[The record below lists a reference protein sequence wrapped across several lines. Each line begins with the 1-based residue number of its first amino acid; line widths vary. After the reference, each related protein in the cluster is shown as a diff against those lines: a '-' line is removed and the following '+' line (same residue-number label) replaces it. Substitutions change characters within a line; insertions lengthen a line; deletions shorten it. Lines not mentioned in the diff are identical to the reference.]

1 MPADRPAV
9 QTQLTGDLTSRP
21 TLLIQGHYRLL
32 NMHFELIHPPQYP
45 PIGDLQRKA
54 DFQPSKWLLLKCR
67 LLAGFECLLTAMFW
81 QLWWACPAGAL
92 GAVIQEA
99 GEGGGEIRQLVAFGA
114 LGAEADVVRHNPA
127 RAKLAGEP
135 IEFGR
140 RSADCG
146 GPRAIGQGAQR
157 LQHLLGSHACGGYT
171 HSVWKPSHRPK
182 PMFMRVS

>member
-1 MPADRPAV
+1 MGGVPQSGCGTPPEASLDQCLCGLARRYAP
-9 QTQLTGDLTSRP
+9 QQEIRNP
-21 TLLIQGHYRLL
+21 KRIQMNFGSA
-32 NMHFELIHPPQYP
+32 I
-45 PIGDLQRKA
+45 
-54 DFQPSKWLLLKCR
+54 
-67 LLAGFECLLTAMFW
+67 FW
-81 QLWWACPAGAL
+81 QLWWVCPAGAL
-92 GAVIQEA
+92 GAIVQEA

-157 LQHLLGSHACGGYT
+157 LQHLLGSHACGGI
-171 HSVWKPSHRPK
+171 HPQCLEAVPPSQANVYAGFVRILAVPNAVPRASQAVPRRQDK
-182 PMFMRVS
+182 AEG